1 MLRISVLSL
10 EIHPLSGSIFSR
22 ILRVRMGLVTVPR
35 RNPETSYC
43 EVRKSV
49 QNSFGVYRP
58 IEVVAVVIGVVRAQ
72 VAVEHFTQHLTELEE
87 HAGVSLDWEYRS
99 RQSRRV

>member
-10 EIHPLSGSIFSR
+10 GIHPLSGSIFSR
-22 ILRVRMGLVTVPR
+22 ILRVKISFVSVPR

-49 QNSFGVYRP
+49 RDSSGVYRP

-72 VAVEHFTQHLTELEE
+72 AAVEHFTQHLTEEE
-87 HAGVSLDWEYRS
+87 ENAGVSLSWEYRS
-99 RQSRRV
+99 RRARRV

>member
-1 MLRISVLSL
+1 M
-10 EIHPLSGSIFSR
+10 
-22 ILRVRMGLVTVPR
+22 
-35 RNPETSYC
+35 
-43 EVRKSV
+43 